1 MSGTTAA
8 RFNMRARV
16 QDEVMCLGT
25 RWLCPAKHFM
35 FWRRVISHQAGQ
47 DLKATESTPW
57 KNICH
62 YEQKAIGLTGQLGRA
77 VGTEREACFHSHT
90 NSTVTKRHTRS
101 HRLTQGSHSS
111 DFTNNLNMK
120 AVCYNVFLN
129 KSEEMRN
136 NLNVQPTVEELSKWW
151 HPPNEILQRH

>member
-1 MSGTTAA
+1 MTATQ
-8 RFNMRARV
+8 FNTWASA
-16 QDEVMCLGT
+16 QDEVMCLGK
-25 RWLCPAKHFM
+25 RWLCPTKNFI
-35 FWRRVISHQAGQ
+35 FWQRVISHKAGQ
-47 DLKATESTPW
+47 DLKTTESTSW

-62 YEQKAIGLTGQLGRA
+62 YEQKAIGLTGQLGRL

-111 DFTNNLNMK
+111 DFIKTIWIWK
-120 AVCYNVFLN
+120 AVCYNAFFN
-129 KSEEMRN
+129 ESEEMRN
-136 NLNVQPTVEELSKWW
+136 NLNVQKTVEELSKWW